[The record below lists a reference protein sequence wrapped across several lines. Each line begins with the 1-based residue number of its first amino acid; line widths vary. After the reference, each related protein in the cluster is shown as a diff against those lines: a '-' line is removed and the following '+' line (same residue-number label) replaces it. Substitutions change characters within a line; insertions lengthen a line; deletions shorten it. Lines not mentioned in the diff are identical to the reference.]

1 MGYWTSFDKGGPSPG
16 MQADDALYHLRLF
29 RDQVL
34 RDATLAS
41 AFTAAGFQVGNAG
54 ITALAATKLTG
65 NLTQTVAGS
74 VKAGSTAIATTATD
88 GFPYIPAAA
97 GPPTGTPTAVS
108 GMVPMYYDSTND
120 ALYIFRGSNWRSVAV
135 T

>member
-1 MGYWTSFDKGGPSPG
+1 MGYWTNFDKGGPSPG

-65 NLTQTVAGS
+65 NLTQTATGS
-74 VKAGSTAIATTATD
+74 VKAGAGALATTATD
-88 GFPYIPAAA
+88 GFIYIPTSA
-97 GPPTGTPTAVS
+97 GPPTGVPTAIAGYVALHYDATNHEVFVYS
-108 GMVPMYYDSTND
+108 G
-120 ALYIFRGSNWRSVAV
+120 AWRKTAVAP
-135 T
+135 